1 MNADLISAY
10 REKIFNDKWECE
22 KKKKKTH
29 SQKKSLM
36 YSDLGLWESDILS
49 S

>member
-22 KKKKKTH
+22 KKKKKFTPR
-29 SQKKSLM
+29 KSP
-36 YSDLGLWESDILS
+36 
-49 S
+49 